1 MAKIPNFFH
10 IDPIRSCLTRF
21 QLFGM
26 HLFIKIQDLLVDVL
40 HKNPKNGHFQPK
52 MAKNGLE
59 WPKLFFFIFIL
70 HYPAKGVSN

>member
-1 MAKIPNFFH
+1 
-10 IDPIRSCLTRF
+10 
-21 QLFGM
+21 M

-40 HKNPKNGHFQPK
+40 RKNPKDGHFQPK